1 MLYKYTDWNYRIT
14 KYKIGDDNGIYYV
27 IATNDNKLAA
37 LSCSS
42 IIITEKKEPFTILN
56 KYSLIFYGINWFYQT
71 KKGLFLLCGYQ
82 NNQNSE
88 GIAYFQL
95 FDAKKNKTIHT
106 YKSTKSYAIR
116 SNNIQEFSNGKLA
129 IYYTLQEIII
139 FNPDTLQVETQ
150 IALPYKLD
158 GLIQQTFNN
167 DLLMIENMKKKTI
180 EVFDGLS
187 QKKKLTINYGDIKKY
202 QEVLFDNKIGFFL
215 FFMII
220 MEIKLYI

>member
-1 MLYKYTDWNYRIT
+1 MYK
-14 KYKIGDDNGIYYV
+14 
-27 IATNDNKLAA
+27 
-37 LSCSS
+37 
-42 IIITEKKEPFTILN
+42 PFTILN

-71 KKGLFLLCGYQ
+71 KKGLFLYQ

-180 EVFDGLS
+180 EVFDELS
-187 QKKKLTINYGDIKKY
+187 EKKKLTINYGDIKKY

-215 FFMII
+215 FFIII